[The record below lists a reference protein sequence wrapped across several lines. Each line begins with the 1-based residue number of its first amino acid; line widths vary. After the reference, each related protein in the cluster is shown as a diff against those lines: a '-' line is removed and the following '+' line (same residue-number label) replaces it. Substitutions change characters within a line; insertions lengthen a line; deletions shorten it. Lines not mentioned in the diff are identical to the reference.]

1 MEKILV
7 IEDEAIIRENI
18 AEILRI
24 SGYESLQADNGFVGV
39 QQILEHKPDL
49 VICDVMMPRLNGYQ
63 VLETIRKSSET
74 ATIPFIFLT
83 AKASPEDIRKGM
95 SLGADDYLTK
105 PFSRDEL
112 IGAIESRLEKQRMHK
127 QDINQKIEAFKSQI
141 GDVYS
146 HELNTP
152 LNGILGMSELLL
164 YYFDEFD
171 KSELKKMI
179 RTIHNSGKR
188 LQHITDNMLFYFQ
201 SLQKPGFLKSAP
213 REETECIHYENY
225 LMKLAKQYNRDK
237 DIHLDI
243 DCESLPLSKKLLDKI
258 IYELTDNAFKFSEN
272 GSPVQISIT
281 EYTHNYTLSVKD
293 EGYGIREDQ
302 ISKIKS
308 FEQHD
313 RSERE
318 QQGLGLGLYLC
329 QQIFIENNIGFNILS
344 RLNQGTEIIVS
355 WKKDEKSQ

>member
-112 IGAIESRLEKQRMHK
+112 IGAVESRLEKQRMHK

-179 RTIHNSGKR
+179 RTIHHSGKR

-213 REETECIHYENY
+213 GEETECIHYENF
-225 LMKLAKQYNRDK
+225 LMQLAKQYNRDK
-237 DIHLDI
+237 DLQISI

-281 EYTHNYTLSVKD
+281 EDTQRYTLNVKD
-293 EGYGIREDQ
+293 NGYGIREDQ
-302 ISKIKS
+302 TSKIKS
-308 FEQHD
+308 FVQYD
-313 RSERE
+313 RNERE

-329 QQIFIENNIGFNILS
+329 RQIFIENNIGFNILS
-344 RLNQGTEIIVS
+344 HLSQGTEIIVT
-355 WKKDEKSQ
+355 WKKDKKSQ

>member
-7 IEDEAIIRENI
+7 IEDEPIIRENI
-18 AEILRI
+18 AEILKI
-24 SGYESLQADNGFVGV
+24 SGYESIQADNGFVGV

-112 IGAIESRLEKQRMHK
+112 IGAVESRLEKQRIHK
-127 QDINQKIEAFKSQI
+127 QHINQKIEAFKSQI

-152 LNGILGMSELLL
+152 LNGILGMSELMM
-164 YYFDEFD
+164 YYYDEFS
-171 KSELKKMI
+171 KTELKKMI
-179 RTIHNSGKR
+179 RTIHHSGKR

-213 REETECIHYENY
+213 DEETECIHYKDF
-225 LMKLAKQYNRDK
+225 LIGLAEKYERKK
-237 DIHLDI
+237 DLHLSI
-243 DCESLPLSKKLLDKI
+243 DCEILPISKMLLDKI
-258 IYELTDNAFKFSEN
+258 LYELTDNAFKFSEN
-272 GSPVQISIT
+272 GSPVQLSIK
-281 EYTHNYTLSVKD
+281 EDAGNFTLTVKD
-293 EGYGIREDQ
+293 EGCGLRDDQ

-308 FEQHD
+308 FVQHD
-313 RSERE
+313 RNERE

-329 QQIFIENNIGFNILS
+329 QQIFIENNIGFHILS

-355 WKKDEKSQ
+355 WKKSKELQ